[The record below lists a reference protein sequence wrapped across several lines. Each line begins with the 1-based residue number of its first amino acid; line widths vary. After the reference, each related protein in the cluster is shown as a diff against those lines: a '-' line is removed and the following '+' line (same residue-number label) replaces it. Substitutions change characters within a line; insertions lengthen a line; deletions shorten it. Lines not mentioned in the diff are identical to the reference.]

1 MVSDQEV
8 WGANESKV
16 GHEKPIRCGIASDS
30 AGHHVLWLRI
40 TEPLTDKHTRSGIAD
55 VASGVMNAH

>member
-1 MVSDQEV
+1 MQMNQRLVMRNQFAA
-8 WGANESKV
+8 GLLQ
-16 GHEKPIRCGIASDS
+16 HS